1 MTRCDV
7 TNDIDAIVH
16 TFAYLGVKVG
26 ILKHE
31 VLILRYSSSILM
43 SFNMVVLKKSSIV
56 VSYNNLVSCSS
67 LLNMFIQYGD

>member
-7 TNDIDAIVH
+7 TYDIDAIVH

-31 VLILRYSSSILM
+31 VLILRYSSLILM
-43 SFNMVVLKKSSIV
+43 SFNMVVLKKYIDFVIKLLV
-56 VSYNNLVSCSS
+56 VSFEDVHT
-67 LLNMFIQYGD
+67 IR